1 MPVSFWH
8 ASASD
13 DVNTAAGNDIA
24 ARKSAV
30 GRKASQQAI
39 AKTKGT
45 TDRRWNIGA
54 IISQKSE
61 L

>member
-8 ASASD
+8 ASD
-13 DVNTAAGNDIA
+13 DVNTAAGNDVDVA

-39 AKTKGT
+39 VKAKDT

-54 IISQKSE
+54 IINAKE
-61 L
+61 

>member
-8 ASASD
+8 ASD
-13 DVNTAAGNDIA
+13 DVNTAAGNNDVA

-39 AKTKGT
+39 VKAKDT

-54 IISQKSE
+54 IINAKE
-61 L
+61 